1 MKKKLRGL
9 AQSNR
14 PNTSFFGLSAHIS
27 NLCIV
32 LRELGS
38 TKNLYSNLLMHMVEN
53 TRGNNQ
59 YREHYR
65 EHYITGNF
73 TSVSSF
79 FFLMFSRL
87 PRGRNPISKLN

>member
-1 MKKKLRGL
+1 
-9 AQSNR
+9 
-14 PNTSFFGLSAHIS
+14 
-27 NLCIV
+27 
-32 LRELGS
+32 
-38 TKNLYSNLLMHMVEN
+38 MHMVEN

-79 FFLMFSRL
+79 FFFNVLSATAWKKSYL
-87 PRGRNPISKLN
+87 